1 MYQMKQAEVLKIA
14 VVTVPLILGLGML
27 SGWLSNSGYGN
38 DWFDVLRKPAAMP
51 PGATFGIAWTI
62 LYVLLG
68 LALAMVLAGPKGE
81 ARTWA
86 LALFAGQMALNY
98 AWSPVFFSLH
108 QPKAA
113 LAIILVMLA
122 LSAAA
127 ASVMAKFSR
136 ISALLMVPYL
146 GWLCFA
152 AYLNFMIVRLN

>member
-1 MYQMKQAEVLKIA
+1 MHKAKPAQVLKIA
-14 VVTVPLILGLGML
+14 VVTVPVILGLGML

-38 DWFDVLRKPAAMP
+38 DWFDALRKPAAMP

-68 LALAMVLAGPKGE
+68 IALAMVLAAPKGE

-86 LALFAGQMALNY
+86 LVLFAGQMALNY
-98 AWSPVFFSLH
+98 AWSPVFFGLH
-108 QPKAA
+108 HPKTA

-122 LSAAA
+122 LSVAA
-127 ASVMAKFSR
+127 ASVMVKFSR
-136 ISALLMVPYL
+136 TSALLMVPYL

-152 AYLNFMIVRLN
+152 TYLNFMIVRLN